1 MIRTIL
7 VDDHAVVRLGY
18 RSLLEIAGDIVVI
31 AEAETGEEAYQSFLA
46 MGPDVIVMD
55 LALPG
60 MGGLEVTRRILR
72 RDASAKVLVFS
83 MYDDLAFVR
92 QALQAG
98 ARGYVSKNSA
108 PEVLVTA
115 VRQTAAGERYLEP
128 RLARELRLHSRPADR
143 TPLAGLS
150 TREFEIFCL
159 LARGQKIGDIA
170 ERLSLSYKTVA
181 NYYTQIKSKVEAKT
195 LADITRLAIRHGV
208 LEP

>member
-83 MYDDLAFVR
+83 MYDPSRYPPWRAR
-92 QALQAG
+92 ALTTG
-98 ARGYVSKNSA
+98 
-108 PEVLVTA
+108 
-115 VRQTAAGERYLEP
+115 
-128 RLARELRLHSRPADR
+128 
-143 TPLAGLS
+143 
-150 TREFEIFCL
+150 
-159 LARGQKIGDIA
+159 KIPVGIRA
-170 ERLSLSYKTVA
+170 E
-181 NYYTQIKSKVEAKT
+181 
-195 LADITRLAIRHGV
+195 
-208 LEP
+208 